1 MLYSQSTILSA
12 VKAVIDENLS
22 APAADALS
30 GTLSDA
36 LSDDLEQTSMND
48 IILANVPDA
57 VAMVEKAA
65 PIWMVEGLPLFD
77 NETGLDTSG
86 QPITWHEIGTRN
98 SHSESS
104 ISLISPI
111 SPTSPTTT
119 TTPEPSNPDL
129 AWWGSIAM
137 PADFMRLLLFEM
149 SDWDY
154 PVSDPITDQD
164 ARYAR
169 QRSPFRGVRG
179 NPNRPVVALH
189 NSRIEFYCC
198 LSKEA
203 TITSAQYAPWPKW
216 ADTDISIPPRLYT
229 AAIYQTAALTLQQ
242 LGMSETAKDL
252 STLVPMLI

>member
-48 IILANVPDA
+48 VILADVPDA

-65 PIWMVEGLPLFD
+65 PIWMVEGVD
-77 NETGLDTSG
+77 ISSS
-86 QPITWHEIGTRN
+86 PITWHEIGKR
-98 SHSESS
+98 
-104 ISLISPI
+104 
-111 SPTSPTTT
+111 
-119 TTPEPSNPDL
+119 NPDL

-216 ADTDISIPPRLYT
+216 TDTDISIPPRLYR

>member
-1 MLYSQSTILSA
+1 MIYSQSTILSA

-30 GTLSDA
+30 GALSDA

-48 IILANVPDA
+48 IILADVPDA

-86 QPITWHEIGTRN
+86 QPITWHEIGKR
-98 SHSESS
+98 
-104 ISLISPI
+104 
-111 SPTSPTTT
+111 
-119 TTPEPSNPDL
+119 NPDL

-216 ADTDISIPPRLYT
+216 TDTDISIPPRLYR